1 MIEGWL
7 FLSSVEIMDSTEILE
22 KLVGFPTVSKD
33 SNLEL
38 IEYVEQLLGT
48 KDIKTTRVY
57 NQDRTKTNLLIKV
70 GPPELPGVLLSGHSD
85 VVPVEEQ
92 DWSVPPFELTS
103 TQDRLYGRGTTD
115 MKAFI
120 ACALATIMKARDRSL
135 HTPLWLAISY
145 DEEVGCIGVR
155 RLLDMMAGSTIKP
168 LFCIV
173 GEPTMLKVAN
183 GHKGKVFLRANCHGR
198 GGHSALA
205 PKALNALH
213 LACDFIDRLRVKQ
226 QDLANSGKQDD
237 SYEIPYTTIH
247 TAKIEGGV
255 ALNIVPAISSVD
267 FEMRHLPEDNPS
279 FILEELQE
287 EADKIAES
295 YREHF
300 SEASIAIEQ
309 ISGYPGL
316 TTPEQAPVVDFVK
329 SLTGTNDTFKVAFG
343 TEGGLFQDRLGVPTV
358 VCGPGSMEQGHKADE
373 FIAREQISRCDQMLA
388 KLLDRLEVGII

>member
-1 MIEGWL
+1 MIEGC
-7 FLSSVEIMDSTEILE
+7 FLPIGIMDSTDILE
-22 KLVGFPTVSKD
+22 KLIGFPTVSKD

-48 KDIKTTRVY
+48 KDINTTRVY

-85 VVPVEEQ
+85 VVPVEDQ
-92 DWSVPPFELTS
+92 NWSAPPFELTS
-103 TQDRLYGRGTTD
+103 TRDRLYGRGTTD
-115 MKAFI
+115 MKGFV
-120 ACALATIMKARDRSL
+120 ACALATILKARDRTL
-135 HTPLWLAISY
+135 CTPLWLAISY
-145 DEEVGCIGVR
+145 EEEVGCIGVR
-155 RLLDMMAGSTIKP
+155 ELLDMMVGSTIKP

-173 GEPTMLKVAN
+173 GEPTMLKVAT

-213 LACDFIDRLRVKQ
+213 LACDFIDRLRTKQ
-226 QDLANSGKQDD
+226 QELASSGEQDAG
-237 SYEIPYTTIH
+237 YEIPYTTIH

-255 ALNIVPAISSVD
+255 ALNIVPATSSVD
-267 FEMRHLPEDNPS
+267 FEIRHLPEDNPTL
-279 FILEELQE
+279 ILKDLQV

-295 YREHF
+295 HRKYF
-300 SEASIAIEQ
+300 SEASIAIKE
-309 ISGYPGL
+309 ISGYPSL
-316 TTPEQAPVVDFVK
+316 STPEHAPVVDFVK

-373 FIAREQISRCDQMLA
+373 FITREQISKCDQFLA